1 MKLSEDSE
9 DLCRTLTQRLRREI
23 TSCSPIMLPC
33 YIAGLSSSHSH
44 LSAHIELIIAV
55 RMKFLISFERWSL
68 SPHSIS
74 SQHARHVCSWEKSK
88 KKKIEEV
95 RTVHF
100 SFEYDSYDVVGMKR
114 KKFSEKKIIKIIN
127 STTTK
132 KWKKL
137 LFYFFHVK
145 WPIITHQHKSPFL
158 CYILSSFS
166 PRGLQL
172 GPTKQ

>member
-1 MKLSEDSE
+1 MSDTETETPHRDNVLLDDHVTMLYRWPVGFS
-9 DLCRTLTQRLRREI
+9 LTSQGTHR
-23 TSCSPIMLPC
+23 
-33 YIAGLSSSHSH
+33 
-44 LSAHIELIIAV
+44 AHHRAV

-74 SQHARHVCSWEKSK
+74 SQRARHVCSWEKSK
-88 KKKIEEV
+88 KTDRRGQNCPFLIWI
-95 RTVHF
+95 RL
-100 SFEYDSYDVVGMKR
+100 SYDVVGMKR
-114 KKFSEKKIIKIIN
+114 KKFSEKKRIIKIIN
-127 STTTK
+127 STTTTTTK

-137 LFYFFHVK
+137 LFYFFHFFHMK